1 MGPDSSECLY
11 TCAVGSLSESTLGI
25 CWCLKS
31 IIWLGASTMCVY
43 PCVFVHFSG
52 SFSAYPY
59 MLLCD
64 FYMPLIF
71 PTSPP
76 HLPSSLNFCAGKS
89 VSWLLFCSPQVQAF
103 PLVCVFFFKRI
114 PSFLHS
120 FFSNPF
126 SLHSAQKSRGAS
138 QKSTSQESQSLW
150 HGGGDSEVEGK
161 AAVLVIPPSRIRLHG
176 L

>member
-52 SFSAYPY
+52 SFRAYSY

-89 VSWLLFCSPQVQAF
+89 QCLGCSSAAPKF
-103 PLVCVFFFKRI
+103 KLSPPLFFKRI

-120 FFSNPF
+120 SPTLSSSTQPRSPGELLRNRHPK
-126 SLHSAQKSRGAS
+126 SLSHYGM
-138 QKSTSQESQSLW
+138 
-150 HGGGDSEVEGK
+150 GEGT
-161 AAVLVIPPSRIRLHG
+161 VR
-176 L
+176 